1 MACDTYMPVLSQA
14 RLIEEILADS
24 FDHNECDITE
34 HERVLE
40 IKELLKAS
48 GQDAVRVLLKEQA

>member
-1 MACDTYMPVLSQA
+1 MPVLSQA

-40 IKELLKAS
+40 IKERLKAS